1 MGNSCVELYQQPTKK
16 PVLEEI
22 AAEESDNERAEKMQ
36 KAKKELFETL
46 RTC

>member
-1 MGNSCVELYQQPTKK
+1 
-16 PVLEEI
+16 VLEEI